1 MKRDIRLRYNLRIQE
16 VATVVLCIS
25 LVVATMALAAASRRA
40 VQSFGKNAVRS
51 LSSQA
56 AGILAG
62 SG

>member
-1 MKRDIRLRYNLRIQE
+1 MYRVIRQRCDLRIQ
-16 VATVVLCIS
+16 VATVVLCNS